1 MYCKHCGR
9 KLDEDARFCP
19 ACGKTVEK
27 DVAEEPV
34 YVAEEP
40 VYVAEE
46 PVYVAEE
53 PDYAAEEPEEAPK
66 AKSPILPAILMGVFL
81 LVWNFITVLL
91 SLNLR
96 TLTTLIQQGF
106 DRGLRNFFI
115 SFSVNAGLVCVQAFI
130 GAVIVLVVILIRRK
144 KLASVTYKDLITFA
158 VFVVSVYVFNRLGD
172 LLTAGAMNRYGDSIF
187 AAKSASTSAL
197 SIAGFSTLLGWVGLA
212 IFLLARSGAKIVS
225 LIAGICVVVFYFIVG
240 VCLAI
245 FAAPAMRLFTPHS
258 FVLESAVLF
267 LRIGAIV
274 MVLPVFLQL
283 LFYWGWGSEKIG
295 FIPAVIYGPVQG
307 ILSFV
312 LGACLTLICWNV
324 IGLAGIY
331 AELLTGI
338 LPWLAGGVYLILFT
352 VLGAVKAAKKK
363 KALNA

>member
-27 DVAEEPV
+27 DAAEEPV
-34 YVAEEP
+34 YTPEEP
-40 VYVAEE
+40 VYVDEE
-46 PVYVAEE
+46 PTA
-53 PDYAAEEPEEAPK
+53 APK
-66 AKSPILPAILMGVFL
+66 AKSPVLPAILMGVFL

-91 SLNLR
+91 NLNLR
-96 TLTTLIQQGF
+96 TLTTLIQQGL

-144 KLASVTYKDLITFA
+144 KLASVTYKDLIAFA
-158 VFVVSVYVFNRLGD
+158 VFVVSVYVFNRLGG
-172 LLTAGAMNRYGDSIF
+172 LITANAMNRYGGSIV
-187 AAKSASTSAL
+187 AAKAASTSAL

-240 VCLAI
+240 VCLAV
-245 FAAPAMRLFTPHS
+245 FAAPVMRLFTTHS
-258 FVLESAVLF
+258 SVIEDAIIF

-274 MVLPVFLQL
+274 MVLPVFVQL

-307 ILSFV
+307 FLNLV
-312 LGACLTLICWNV
+312 LGSALT
-324 IGLAGIY
+324 Y
-331 AELLTGI
+331 LLTGVI
-338 LPWLAGGVYLILFT
+338 KTGLAYVEAASVLPWLAGGVYLILFT

>member
-9 KLDEDARFCP
+9 KLDEDALFCP

-27 DVAEEPV
+27 DAAEEPVYTPEETV

-46 PVYVAEE
+46 PVY
-53 PDYAAEEPEEAPK
+53 AAEEPTAAPK
-66 AKSPILPAILMGVFL
+66 AKSPVLPAILMGVFL

-91 SLNLR
+91 NLNLR
-96 TLTTLIQQGF
+96 TLTTLIPQGL
-106 DRGLRNFFI
+106 DRGLRSFFI

-144 KLASVTYKDLITFA
+144 KLASVTYKDLIAFA
-158 VFVVSVYVFNRLGD
+158 LFVVSVYVFNRLGG
-172 LLTAGAMNRYGDSIF
+172 LITANAMNRYGGSIV
-187 AAKSASTSAL
+187 AAKAASTSAL
-197 SIAGFSTLLGWVGLA
+197 SMAGFSTLLGWVGLA

-240 VCLAI
+240 VCLAV
-245 FAAPAMRLFTPHS
+245 FAAPVMRLFTTHS
-258 FVLESAVLF
+258 SVIEDAIIF

-274 MVLPVFLQL
+274 MVLPVFVQL

-307 ILSFV
+307 FLNLV
-312 LGACLTLICWNV
+312 LGSALT
-324 IGLAGIY
+324 Y
-331 AELLTGI
+331 LLTGVI
-338 LPWLAGGVYLILFT
+338 KTGLAYVEAASVLPWLAGGVYLILFT

>member
-9 KLDEDARFCP
+9 KLDEDALFCP

-34 YVAEEP
+34 YTPEEP

-46 PVYVAEE
+46 PTA
-53 PDYAAEEPEEAPK
+53 APK
-66 AKSPILPAILMGVFL
+66 AKSPVLPAILMGVFL

-96 TLTTLIQQGF
+96 TLTTLIQEGF

-115 SFSVNAGLVCVQAFI
+115 SFVVNAGLVCVQAFI
-130 GAVIVLVVILIRRK
+130 GAVIVLAVILIRRK
-144 KLASVTYKDLITFA
+144 KLASVTYKDLIAFA
-158 VFVVSVYVFNRLGD
+158 VFVVSLYVFNRLGN
-172 LLTAGAMNRYGDSIF
+172 LITANLMARYGGVIV

-245 FAAPAMRLFTPHS
+245 FAAPVMRLYTPYS
-258 FVLESAVLF
+258 SVLEDAVLF

-274 MVLPVFLQL
+274 MVLPVFVQL

-307 ILSFV
+307 ILNLV
-312 LGACLTLICWNV
+312 LGSGLTYL
-324 IGLAGIY
+324 LAGVIKTGLIY
-331 AELLTGI
+331 VEAASV
-338 LPWLAGGVYLILFT
+338 LPWLAGGAYLILFT

>member
-9 KLDEDARFCP
+9 KLDEDALFCP

-27 DVAEEPV
+27 DAAEEPV

-40 VYVAEE
+40 VYTPEE

-53 PDYAAEEPEEAPK
+53 PAEAPK
-66 AKSPILPAILMGVFL
+66 TKNPVLPAILMGAFL

-96 TLTTLIQQGF
+96 TLKVAIQHGAGQ
-106 DRGLRNFFI
+106 GLRNFFI
-115 SFSVNAGLVCVQAFI
+115 SFGVNAGLVCVQAFI
-130 GAVIVLVVILIRRK
+130 GAVIVLAVILIRRK
-144 KLASVTYKDLITFA
+144 KLASVTYKDLIAFA
-158 VFVVSVYVFNRLGD
+158 VFVVSLYVFSRLGN
-172 LLTAGAMNRYGDSIF
+172 LITANAMNRYGGSIF

-240 VCLAI
+240 VCLAV
-245 FAAPAMRLFTPHS
+245 FAAPVMRLFTPLS
-258 FVLESAVLF
+258 SVLEHAVLF

-324 IGLAGIY
+324 IGFAGIY

-363 KALNA
+363 KSLNA